1 MFDDLLFQWQ
11 VASSITIMVYFP
23 STSSTIRM
31 FSKSGWWFQPLWK
44 IWVRQLGWWNSQYI
58 MENNPNVPKHQPEIA
73 DNSCCFGL
81 GLVRSVLLVE
91 TFVKNTALQHQTFE
105 VYVGVWHGA
114 STYFDILEGNYYWVK
129 IYPLVNVYKKLL
141 KMVIEI
147 VDLQYPLKM
156 VIFHSYVSLPEGK

>member
-1 MFDDLLFQWQ
+1 MASGKFDYYNG
-11 VASSITIMVYFP
+11 I
-23 STSSTIRM
+23 
-31 FSKSGWWFQPLWK
+31 FSKHIIHNKNVLQIWLVVSTPLK

-147 VDLQYPLKM
+147 VDLQYSLKM